1 MKLENAAFNAESA
14 IIAQNAGADR
24 IEFCSDFS
32 AGGLTPNFEATAKIR
47 KEISIPI
54 YVMIRPKPGNFVYG
68 DTDFETMKAD
78 IDRFR
83 NLADGFVFGM
93 LTSANTIDPRNFE
106 LVKRAG
112 KPCTF
117 HRAFDHTEDLADSLE
132 TLISLGFSTV
142 LTSGGK
148 GNAPDN
154 ISSLEKLVKLAAGR
168 IEVMPGGGVRSENV
182 GALKSTGALW
192 FHSSGITLNSPVADS
207 SEILKIKKLL
217 YSENL

>member
-1 MKLENAAFNAESA
+1 MKLEIAAFNAKSA
-14 IIAQNAGADR
+14 IIASNAGADR

-32 AGGLTPNFEATAKIR
+32 AGGLTPDFEATAKIR

-54 YVMIRPKPGNFVYG
+54 YVMIRPKPGDFVYH
-68 DTDFETMKAD
+68 DTEFETMKAD

-93 LTSANTIDPRNFE
+93 LTPENAIDPRNQE
-106 LVKRAG
+106 LVDFAR

-117 HRAFDHTEDLADSLE
+117 HRAFDRTDDLAESLE
-132 TLISLGFSTV
+132 TLVLQGFSTV

-154 ISSLEKLVKLAAGR
+154 VASLAQLAKQAESR
-168 IEVMPGGGVRSENV
+168 IAIMPGGGVRSGNIV
-182 GALKSTGALW
+182 SLKNAGADW
-192 FHSSGITLNSPVADS
+192 FHSSGITINSLFADAE
-207 SEILKIKKLL
+207 EIGKIKNALMA
-217 YSENL
+217 